1 MCSADAAT
9 LDCNSGTILGRDV
22 VPDVC
27 NISAMSSAVGAL
39 VAGVAEIS
47 DDNVKYPAGASAGT
61 QSRITFIPRDIAAA

>member
-47 DDNVKYPAGASAGT
+47 DDNVK
-61 QSRITFIPRDIAAA
+61 